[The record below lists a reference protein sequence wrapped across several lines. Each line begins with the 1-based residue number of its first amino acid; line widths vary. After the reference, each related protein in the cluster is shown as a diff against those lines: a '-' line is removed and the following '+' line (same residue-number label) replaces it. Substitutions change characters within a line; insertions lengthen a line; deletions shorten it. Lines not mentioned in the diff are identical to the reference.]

1 MVDDLTVCISSYDPK
16 RKELLNKAIRSIKNQ
31 TLKPKEVI
39 IVDNNKELNNRYLV
53 NKLNNNSSINFKYF
67 KFTKKGGAFGVRN
80 FFVKKISTQ
89 YVAFLDDDDFWDKNY
104 LLEFSKLNN
113 YKKYDLILTNT
124 NFIQSGKK
132 NVIFHIDEKDFTIEK
147 IGLYNPGIRS
157 SATIV
162 KTKSFLKIKGYD
174 LKLYYGS
181 ADKDFLVN
189 FIKAKMKIKINK
201 KVLVSYLLH
210 PQSHSRNNVLMLKS
224 IIKYYNK
231 HRCNISNLYKLRY
244 LKRMFILYFL
254 NLTSY

>member
-1 MVDDLTVCISSYDPK
+1 MVDDLTVLISTYDPK

-53 NKLNNNSSINFKYF
+53 NKLNDNSSISFKYF

-80 FFVKKISTQ
+80 FFVKKISTP

-132 NVIFHIDEKDFTIEK
+132 DVIFHIDEKDFTIEK
-147 IGLYNPGIRS
+147 NWPLQPRH
-157 SATIV
+157 
-162 KTKSFLKIKGYD
+162 KI
-174 LKLYYGS
+174 
-181 ADKDFLVN
+181 
-189 FIKAKMKIKINK
+189 
-201 KVLVSYLLH
+201 
-210 PQSHSRNNVLMLKS
+210 
-224 IIKYYNK
+224 
-231 HRCNISNLYKLRY
+231 ISDNC
-244 LKRMFILYFL
+244 
-254 NLTSY
+254 